1 MKIFQEI
8 SSFPETQ
15 NQGFYQQRH
24 QRDNDKNPPYH
35 GILDNNLHH
44 VVRTQVFI
52 IDSRQKIQFLILE
65 SL

>member
-24 QRDNDKNPPYH
+24 QRDKDKNPPYH

-44 VVRTQVFI
+44 VVR
-52 IDSRQKIQFLILE
+52 S
-65 SL
+65 